1 LAEKTKTQVQTETE
15 TVQQP
20 KIKWNVEHLKSTYV
34 NFANANSSRDEVV
47 LNFGV
52 NNTWDRAVQEV
63 EINLEHRLIMSPF
76 AAKRLADLLQK
87 LLAEHEERYGEIK

>member
-1 LAEKTKTQVQTETE
+1 MAEKTKESNETIA
-15 TVQQP
+15 QP
-20 KIKWNVEHLKSTYV
+20 KVKWNTENLKSTYV

-52 NNTWDRAVQEV
+52 NNSWDRLVEEI

-76 AAKRLADLLQK
+76 AAKRLSDLLIK
-87 LLAEHEERYGEIK
+87 LLAEHEGRYGEVK